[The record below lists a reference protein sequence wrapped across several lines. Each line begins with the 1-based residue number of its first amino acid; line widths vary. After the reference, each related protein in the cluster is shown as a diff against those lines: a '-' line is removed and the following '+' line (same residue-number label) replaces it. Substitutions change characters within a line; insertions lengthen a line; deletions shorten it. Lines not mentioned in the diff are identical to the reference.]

1 MWGFKWK
8 DEDNSAVT
16 LEKKRQEE
24 QRKGRVLRD
33 LFDAILWTVKESG
46 KMISQREFVKQF
58 GVKDYELLME
68 SMGEDG
74 WDVLEKKVAIE
85 YEKMTDGKKLKLMNE
100 YKKRADKDFCL
111 GLRSKTQNEVTQ
123 KKPKEQARKAAVR
136 KPTKE
141 VKQEME
147 ESTKKEGVKREAK
160 EKVETRAVRSVAKRE
175 GKRQKYTI
183 AQILEM
189 LSLLKKEYEGELN
202 NGLLTSKM
210 LKSPCKLEDGRK
222 LPCYQTICNVLNC
235 SKIKEINDT
244 VIRYGKGG
252 TYEYALT
259 KGARKDAPK
268 IHGSL
273 KVQDAAPKD
282 LSEKTSKK
290 LKPKE
295 LVLPEPEVK
304 EEPIPKKETA
314 KEATTEGDKEYK
326 ISIEITLPGIEQ
338 PVKMEMSVKG

>member
-24 QRKGRVLRD
+24 QRKGRILRD

-46 KMISQREFVKQF
+46 KMISQREFVEQF

-147 ESTKKEGVKREAK
+147 ESIKKEGVKRE
-160 EKVETRAVRSVAKRE
+160 E
-175 GKRQKYTI
+175 KRQKYTI

-222 LPCYQTICNVLNC
+222 LPCYLTICNVLNC
-235 SKIKEINDT
+235 GKIKEINDT
-244 VIRYGKGG
+244 VIRYEKGG

-259 KGARKDAPK
+259 KGARKDVPK

-273 KVQDAAPKD
+273 KVQDAA
-282 LSEKTSKK
+282 
-290 LKPKE
+290 PKE

-304 EEPIPKKETA
+304 EEPIPKKEAA
-314 KEATTEGDKEYK
+314 KEATTGGDKEYK